1 MPVDCECVVQC
12 VLYPDWMADLT
23 KTVFGDFGE
32 RPLQIIKVTTTQSVY
47 TVAIHEDRGRKYVI
61 VRGSGDRE
69 NVVVRDSEPRIN
81 DTSLFDVPVTEWVGK
96 ILDAG
101 MMKTSTISE
110 AVVIAPVP
118 AGGLPGAAPYRP
130 QTPGYMDHSPEM
142 VPQHA
147 RGTRPGVAA
156 QSMPMAKQV
165 VVGPSADEPVV
176 PYPERHV
183 QYAENIGQLLRSLHR
198 RTTIIDD
205 CTPEQRKRLRSALD
219 EANLLLAQLRG
230 KIG

>member
-1 MPVDCECVVQC
+1 LIKM
-12 VLYPDWMADLT
+12 
-23 KTVFGDFGE
+23 VFGDFGE

-47 TVAIHEDRGRKYVI
+47 TVAIHEERGRKYAI

-81 DTSLFDVPVTEWVGK
+81 EKSLFDVPVTEWVGK
-96 ILDAG
+96 ILDVG
-101 MMKTSTISE
+101 MMKTSTITE
-110 AVVIAPVP
+110 ALVVAPVP
-118 AGGLPGAAPYRP
+118 VGGLPGAAPYRP
-130 QTPGYMDHSPEM
+130 ETPGYMDHHPEM

-147 RGTRPGVAA
+147 RGTRPGAA

-165 VVGPSADEPVV
+165 VVPAADEPVV

-183 QYAENIGQLLRSLHR
+183 QYAENIGHLLRSLHR
-198 RTTIIDD
+198 RTTLADD
-205 CTPEQRKRLRSALD
+205 CTAEQRRRLRSALD

>member
-1 MPVDCECVVQC
+1 
-12 VLYPDWMADLT
+12 MADLT
-23 KTVFGDFGE
+23 KTVFGDFGD

-47 TVAIHEDRGRKYVI
+47 TVSIHEDRGRKYAV

-69 NVVVRDSEPRIN
+69 NVVVRDSEPRVN
-81 DTSLFDVPVTEWVGK
+81 EKSLFDVPVAEWVGK
-96 ILDAG
+96 ILDVG
-101 MMKTSTISE
+101 MMKTSPITE
-110 AVVIAPVP
+110 ALVVAPVP

-130 QTPGYMDHSPEM
+130 ATPGYMDHNPEI

-147 RGTRPGVAA
+147 RGTHPALAA
-156 QSMPMAKQV
+156 QSLPMAKQV
-165 VVGPSADEPVV
+165 VVPSAAEPVV

-198 RTTIIDD
+198 RTTLVED
-205 CTPEQRKRLRSALD
+205 CTADQSKRLRSALD
-219 EANLLLAQLRG
+219 EANLLLAQLRA

>member
-1 MPVDCECVVQC
+1 
-12 VLYPDWMADLT
+12 MADLT
-23 KTVFGDFGE
+23 KTVFGDFGD

-47 TVAIHEDRGRKYVI
+47 TVSIHEDRGRKYAV

-69 NVVVRDSEPRIN
+69 NVVVRDSEPRI
-81 DTSLFDVPVTEWVGK
+81 DDKSLFDVPVAEWVGK
-96 ILDAG
+96 ILDVG
-101 MMKTSTISE
+101 MMKTSRIIE
-110 AVVIAPVP
+110 ALVVAPAP
-118 AGGLPGAAPYRP
+118 AGGLPAAAPYRP
-130 QTPGYMDHSPEM
+130 PTPGYMDHNPEI
-142 VPQHA
+142 VPQHV
-147 RGTRPGVAA
+147 RGTHPALAA

-165 VVGPSADEPVV
+165 VVGPAASEPVV

-198 RTTIIDD
+198 RTTLVED
-205 CTPEQRKRLRSALD
+205 CTPDQRKRLRSALD

>member
-1 MPVDCECVVQC
+1 
-12 VLYPDWMADLT
+12 MADLT
-23 KTVFGDFGE
+23 KTVFGDFGD
-32 RPLQIIKVTTTQSVY
+32 RPQQIIKVTTTQSVY
-47 TVAIHEDRGRKYVI
+47 TVSIHEDRGRKYAI

-69 NVVVRDSEPRIN
+69 NVVVRDSDPRVG
-81 DTSLFDVPVTEWVGK
+81 DKSLFDVPVSEWVGK
-96 ILDAG
+96 ILDVG
-101 MMKTSTISE
+101 MMKTSAITE
-110 AVVIAPVP
+110 ALVLGPGAP
-118 AGGLPGAAPYRP
+118 AGGLPGAAAYRP
-130 QTPGYMDHSPEM
+130 PTPQYMDQNPEI
-142 VPQHA
+142 VPSNA

-165 VVGPSADEPVV
+165 VVGPSAEEPVV

-205 CTPEQRKRLRSALD
+205 CTAEQRKRLRTALE